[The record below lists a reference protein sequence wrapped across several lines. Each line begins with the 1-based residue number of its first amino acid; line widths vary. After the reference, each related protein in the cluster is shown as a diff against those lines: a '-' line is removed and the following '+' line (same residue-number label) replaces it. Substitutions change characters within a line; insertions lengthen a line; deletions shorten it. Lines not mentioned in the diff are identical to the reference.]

1 MCKTARMN
9 ISCCWFYCHIVFRLL
24 LLLNVVWE
32 MNAKDSSSGH
42 PLLQFSV
49 SHIVISAII
58 TIIAFLTL
66 TPNVG
71 IKGTVHRKIKTV
83 IIYSA

>member
-1 MCKTARMN
+1 
-9 ISCCWFYCHIVFRLL
+9 
-24 LLLNVVWE
+24 